1 MKKLIFTLVFISALS
16 HSYGQKSD
24 NSFVITED
32 AQVTDIALYEKAL
45 NNADM
50 DRYRYLDSRRVIKFQ
65 KGVVIELFSANEMIE
80 KGMTVQI
87 EKIRKAPIE
96 KNTEPNFVLKPSGYI
111 IEQHTAIGK
120 RKIN

>member
-1 MKKLIFTLVFISALS
+1 
-16 HSYGQKSD
+16 
-24 NSFVITED
+24 
-32 AQVTDIALYEKAL
+32 
-45 NNADM
+45 
-50 DRYRYLDSRRVIKFQ
+50 
-65 KGVVIELFSANEMIE
+65 MIE